1 MRVAKAE
8 QPRSDIN
15 VTPLVDVC
23 LVLLII
29 FMVITPMLQKGPAV
43 KLPVAQDPP
52 KKPEDTEQILV
63 AVQHD
68 RLIWLESEKRA
79 ERMTP
84 EAFTERIREA
94 FQRNPGS
101 EAVVKGD
108 ARLNYGDVKR
118 IMLQIKEA
126 GFPQVG
132 LIVEKSGTSAP

>member
-1 MRVAKAE
+1 MRVARAE

-29 FMVITPMLQKGPAV
+29 FMVITPMLQKGPPV
-43 KLPVAQDPP
+43 KLPMTQEPP
-52 KKPEDTEQILV
+52 KKPEDQEQILV

-68 RLIWLESEKRA
+68 RLVWLESDKQQ

-84 EAFTERIREA
+84 EAFGERIREA

-101 EAVVKGD
+101 SAVVKGD
-108 ARLNYGDVKR
+108 ARLTYGDVKR
-118 IMLQIKEA
+118 IMLEIKEA

-132 LIVEKSGTSAP
+132 LIVEKRGASSP